1 VTRTSLIQQEIKALA
16 LAIQS
21 NFNANFMIELHDA
34 ALLARNNESITPQQ
48 HHHVTLFKTFA
59 NAHRVQHYG
68 HLLDSNEYSPNNI
81 TSNTIVQSNEVL
93 QAHNSLQAM
102 STEKFNDNTTL
113 AVITDKEP
121 STVIDKVVPTL
132 QEVTQVS
139 RKQLHPLDNSE
150 DQRMK
155 PRSPQLHKRECRTNK
170 RIIEI
175 NPTLNKDTMLGV
187 NNLHKKHQG
196 DGIRTTRKRN
206 IEHSI
211 TPMKGCI
218 EGVTTPKKKIQKV
231 QDDPRANRI
240 KISPRLRK
248 MLVSVSSI
256 KDSDS
261 TSQHSVCD
269 REHKDY
275 IPSESSDPLSSDEQD
290 TISSNDESSDIK
302 NCLAVCHDN
311 VDDETS
317 QHHSS
322 DAEDEDYTPSVCTDD
337 DLHLDSD
344 MERTDEDVSHNAS
357 YQADLKQYHKEAFY
371 RAYAPYYKGA
381 SNSTKLITNEK

>member
-1 VTRTSLIQQEIKALA
+1 V
-16 LAIQS
+16 
-21 NFNANFMIELHDA
+21 
-34 ALLARNNESITPQQ
+34 
-48 HHHVTLFKTFA
+48 
-59 NAHRVQHYG
+59 
-68 HLLDSNEYSPNNI
+68 
-81 TSNTIVQSNEVL
+81 
-93 QAHNSLQAM
+93 

-121 STVIDKVVPTL
+121 STVIDKVVSTL

-139 RKQLHPLDNSE
+139 EKQLHPLDNSE
-150 DQRMK
+150 DQGMK
-155 PRSPQLHKRECRTNK
+155 PRSPQLRKRERQTNK
-170 RIIEI
+170 RIIEM
-175 NPTLNKDTMLGV
+175 NPTLNKDTMLGKK

-196 DGIRTTRKRN
+196 DGIRKTRKRN

-231 QDDPRANRI
+231 LDDPRANRI
-240 KISPRLRK
+240 KISPGLRK
-248 MLVSVSSI
+248 MLVSVSSV

-261 TSQHSVCD
+261 TSQHSVRD
-269 REHKDY
+269 HEDKDY

-302 NCLAVCHDN
+302 NCLAVCHDD
-311 VDDETS
+311 VDDETT
-317 QHHSS
+317 QNDSS
-322 DAEDEDYTPSVCTDD
+322 DAEDEDYTPSVSTDD
-337 DLHLDSD
+337 DLHLVSE
-344 MERTDEDVSHNAS
+344 MERTDEDVSHDAS

-381 SNSTKLITNEK
+381 SNSTKLITREKYDRIKDIIRKPKIKNESAVVLKYR